1 MFGENT
7 DTNTIVDY
15 LDINVNVDINVEVDA
30 DDLDDGEIQFLEI
43 DVMVE
48 QDLDGIL
55 NCTLPDN
62 HHRCAAHTLN
72 LVASEDSLEA
82 LHDPDYKRVSRRAG
96 GKLQALWNKQGR
108 SSLFAE
114 IVKDQCGKML
124 KSPNAT
130 RWNSYYDAFER
141 VSELLNSKRNKLDI
155 VFTKMVIPKLL
166 DADVEFIHEFVKVS

>member
-1 MFGENT
+1 MFGEDT

-15 LDINVNVDINVEVDA
+15 LDINVNVEINVDGA
-30 DDLDDGEIQFLEI
+30 DLDDTEIEFLEI
-43 DVMVE
+43 DVLVD
-48 QDLDGIL
+48 QDQDGIL

-82 LHDPDYKRVSRRAG
+82 LNDPDYKRVSRRAS

-108 SSLFAE
+108 STIYAE
-114 IVKDQCGKML
+114 IVKEECGKML

-155 VFTKMVIPKLL
+155 VFTKMVIPRLL